1 MKLFLQ
7 IFILFTVSNIISAQE
22 ITYSSSNTLESTQNI
37 MATKVTKDAN
47 GNSIII
53 GTFIGQVDFDFSAAI
68 NNVTSEGTNLNTFIL
83 KLSASGNFV
92 WVKTFSGSTTNASMT
107 INDIIVTSTNI
118 YITGNFSGTVDFD
131 PSAVILNKSVV
142 AGSFSNTS
150 DFYIGKY
157 DLNMNPIWVQNS
169 GSTAN
174 DVINSFAL
182 DANGNLHAVG
192 TFSGTADFDP
202 GSGSTTLSPSGTG
215 GGKYDGFY
223 WKLGADGSFLTA
235 FKIGGIYYDDAR
247 KIIVDSTNI
256 LIMGVFSD
264 TVDFDPSV
272 TINNMSSS
280 SGTDTYVLKLDLNNS
295 YLSSIKIGSES
306 LDFKRDNSGN
316 LFLVG
321 LNSSQY
327 EDFDP
332 SAATVFVAAS
342 STAKLFI
349 LKLSSSYTFNWV
361 KTFAS
366 STYAN
371 SEFMDFEIDS
381 ANNLYTLG
389 RFKNIADFDPGAA
402 TYNLGMSNNAY
413 FQTFIQKLNNDGN
426 FVYSG
431 ILQANDSDYEYA
443 YDMYVTSLAITIV
456 GSISLSL
463 YVDPN
468 STNVILYNA
477 AGQKDA
483 FIVNLNQTALAI
495 ENFSESKISLF
506 PNPTSFQINL
516 SFQKNLENASV
527 KITSL
532 LGQTVLEKQNL
543 SGNNLSFDVS
553 DLASGMYII
562 TVNNSGLLSNS
573 KFIKE

>member
-1 MKLFLQ
+1 MKKITLLLLLAMFS
-7 IFILFTVSNIISAQE
+7 TVNAQE
-22 ITYSSSNTLESTQNI
+22 ILYSSSNTIESTQNI
-37 MATKVTKDAN
+37 TATKITKDAN
-47 GNSIII
+47 GNSIIV

-68 NNVTSEGTNLNTFIL
+68 NNVISEGANLNTFIL

-92 WVKTFSGSTTNASMT
+92 WVKTFSGSTTNASIT
-107 INDIIVTSTNI
+107 ISDIIVNSTNI

-131 PSAVILNKSVV
+131 PSSIILNKSVV

-150 DFYIGKY
+150 DFYMGKY
-157 DLNMNPIWVQNS
+157 DLDLNPIWVQNS

-182 DANGNLHAVG
+182 DANGSLHAVG

-202 GSGSTTLSPSGTG
+202 GSGSTTLTPSGTG
-215 GGKYDGFY
+215 GGRYDGFY
-223 WKLGADGSFLTA
+223 WKLGADGSFLKA
-235 FKIGGIYYDDAR
+235 FKLGGIYYDDAR
-247 KIIVDSTNI
+247 KIIVDSSNI

-280 SGTDTYVLKLDLNNS
+280 SGTDTYVLKLDLNHS
-295 YLSSIKIGSES
+295 FLSSIKIGSEAI
-306 LDFKRDNSGN
+306 DFKRDSSGN

-332 SAATVFVAAS
+332 SSATVFVAAS
-342 STAKLFI
+342 STSKLFI
-349 LKLSSSYTFNWV
+349 LKLNSSYTFNWV

-366 STYAN
+366 SAYAN

-381 ANNLYTLG
+381 ADNLYTLG
-389 RFKNIADFDPGAA
+389 RFKNIADFDPGVA

-426 FVYSG
+426 FVYAG
-431 ILQANDSDYEYA
+431 ILQADGSDYEFA
-443 YDMYVTSLAITIV
+443 YDMYVTSSAITMV
-456 GSISLSL
+456 GSISSSL

-468 STNVILYNA
+468 STNVILYNT

-483 FIVNLNQTALAI
+483 FIVNLNQTTLNI
-495 ENFSESKISLF
+495 ENFYQSKISIY
-506 PNPTSFQINL
+506 PNPATSQINL
-516 SFQKNLENASV
+516 LFEKSLENANI
-527 KITSL
+527 KIISMN
-532 LGQTVLEKQNL
+532 GQVISQKQNI
-543 SGNNLSFDVS
+543 SGLDFNMDVS
-553 DLASGMYII
+553 RLNSGMYLIQI
-562 TVNNSGLLSNS
+562 SDKNAVWNS
-573 KFIKE
+573 KFIKQ

>member
-1 MKLFLQ
+1 MKKITLLLLLAMFS
-7 IFILFTVSNIISAQE
+7 TVNAQE
-22 ITYSSSNTLESTQNI
+22 ILYSSSNTIESTQNI
-37 MATKVTKDAN
+37 TATKITKDAN
-47 GNSIII
+47 GNSIIV

-68 NNVTSEGTNLNTFIL
+68 NNVISEGANLNTFIL

-92 WVKTFSGSTTNASMT
+92 WVKTFSGSTTNASIT
-107 INDIIVTSTNI
+107 ISDIIVNSTNI

-131 PSAVILNKSVV
+131 PSSVILNKSVV

-150 DFYIGKY
+150 DFYMGKY
-157 DLNMNPIWVQNS
+157 DLDLNPIWVQNS

-182 DANGNLHAVG
+182 DANGSLHAVG

-202 GSGSTTLSPSGTG
+202 GSGSTTLTPSGTG
-215 GGKYDGFY
+215 GGRYDGFY
-223 WKLGADGSFLTA
+223 WKLGADGSFLKA
-235 FKIGGIYYDDAR
+235 FKLGGIYYDDAR
-247 KIIVDSTNI
+247 KIIVDSSNI

-280 SGTDTYVLKLDLNNS
+280 SGTDTYVLKLDLNHS
-295 YLSSIKIGSES
+295 FLSSIKIGSEAI
-306 LDFKRDNSGN
+306 DFKRDSSGN

-332 SAATVFVAAS
+332 SSATVFVAAS
-342 STAKLFI
+342 STSKLFI
-349 LKLSSSYTFNWV
+349 LKLNSSYTFNWV

-366 STYAN
+366 SAYAN

-381 ANNLYTLG
+381 ADNLYTLG
-389 RFKNIADFDPGAA
+389 RFKNIADFDPGVA

-426 FVYSG
+426 FVYAG
-431 ILQANDSDYEYA
+431 ILQADGSDYEFA
-443 YDMYVTSLAITIV
+443 YDMYVTSSAITMV
-456 GSISLSL
+456 GSISSSL

-468 STNVILYNA
+468 STNVILYNT

-483 FIVNLNQTALAI
+483 FIVNLNQTTLNI
-495 ENFSESKISLF
+495 ENFYQSKISIY
-506 PNPTSFQINL
+506 PNPATSQINL
-516 SFQKNLENASV
+516 LFEKSLENANI
-527 KITSL
+527 KIISMN
-532 LGQTVLEKQNL
+532 GQVISQKQNI
-543 SGNNLSFDVS
+543 SGLDFNMDVS
-553 DLASGMYII
+553 RLNSGMYLIQI
-562 TVNNSGLLSNS
+562 SDKNAVWNS
-573 KFIKE
+573 KFIKQ

>member
-1 MKLFLQ
+1 MKKITLLLLLAMFS
-7 IFILFTVSNIISAQE
+7 TVNAQE
-22 ITYSSSNTLESTQNI
+22 ILYSSSNTIESTQNI
-37 MATKVTKDAN
+37 TATKITKDAN

-53 GTFIGQVDFDFSAAI
+53 GSFIGQVDFDFSAAI
-68 NNVTSEGTNLNTFIL
+68 NNVISEGANLNTFIL

-92 WVKTFSGSTTNASMT
+92 WVKTFSGSTTNASIT
-107 INDIIVTSTNI
+107 ISDIIVNSTNI

-131 PSAVILNKSVV
+131 PSSVILNKSVV
-142 AGSFSNTS
+142 AGSYSNTS

-157 DLNMNPIWVQNS
+157 DLDLNPIWVQNS

-182 DANGNLHAVG
+182 DANGSLHAVG

-202 GSGSTTLSPSGTG
+202 GSGSTTLTPSGTG
-215 GGKYDGFY
+215 GGRYDGFY
-223 WKLGADGSFLTA
+223 WKLGADGSFLKA
-235 FKIGGIYYDDAR
+235 FKLGGIYYDDAR
-247 KIIVDSTNI
+247 KIIVDSSNI

-280 SGTDTYVLKLDLNNS
+280 SGTDTYVLKLDLNHS
-295 YLSSIKIGSES
+295 FLSSIKIGSEAV
-306 LDFKRDNSGN
+306 DFKRDSSGN

-332 SAATVFVAAS
+332 SSATFFVAAS

-349 LKLSSSYTFNWV
+349 LKLNSSYTFNWV

-366 STYAN
+366 SAYAN

-381 ANNLYTLG
+381 ADNLYTLG
-389 RFKNIADFDPGAA
+389 RFKNISDFDPGVA

-426 FVYSG
+426 FVYAG
-431 ILQANDSDYEYA
+431 ILQADGSDYEFA
-443 YDMYVTSLAITIV
+443 YDMYVTSSAITMV
-456 GSISLSL
+456 GSISSSL

-468 STNVILYNA
+468 STNVILYNT

-483 FIVNLNQTALAI
+483 FIVNLNQTTLNI
-495 ENFSESKISLF
+495 ENFYQSKISMY
-506 PNPTSFQINL
+506 PNPATSQINL
-516 SFQKNLENASV
+516 FFEKNLENANI
-527 KITSL
+527 KIISMNV
-532 LGQTVLEKQNL
+532 QVISQKQNI
-543 SGNNLSFDVS
+543 SGLDFNMDVS
-553 DLASGMYII
+553 RL
-562 TVNNSGLLSNS
+562 NSGIYLIQISDKNAVWNS
-573 KFIKE
+573 KFRKQ

>member
-1 MKLFLQ
+1 MKKITLLLLLAMFS
-7 IFILFTVSNIISAQE
+7 TVNAQE
-22 ITYSSSNTLESTQNI
+22 ILYSSSNTIESTQNI
-37 MATKVTKDAN
+37 TATKITKDAN
-47 GNSIII
+47 GNSIIV

-68 NNVTSEGTNLNTFIL
+68 NNVISEGANLNTFIL

-92 WVKTFSGSTTNASMT
+92 WVKTFSGSTTNASIT
-107 INDIIVTSTNI
+107 ISDIIVNSTNI

-131 PSAVILNKSVV
+131 PSSIILNKSVV

-157 DLNMNPIWVQNS
+157 DLDLNPIWVQNS

-182 DANGNLHAVG
+182 DANGSLHAVG

-202 GSGSTTLSPSGTG
+202 GSGSTTLTPSGTG
-215 GGKYDGFY
+215 GGRYDGFY
-223 WKLGADGSFLTA
+223 WKLGADGSFLKA
-235 FKIGGIYYDDAR
+235 FKLGGIYYDDAR
-247 KIIVDSTNI
+247 KIIVDSSNI

-280 SGTDTYVLKLDLNNS
+280 SGTDTYVLKLDLNHS
-295 YLSSIKIGSES
+295 FLSSIKIGSEAI
-306 LDFKRDNSGN
+306 DFKRDSSGN

-332 SAATVFVAAS
+332 SSATVFVAAS
-342 STAKLFI
+342 STSKLFI
-349 LKLSSSYTFNWV
+349 LKLNSSYTFNWV

-366 STYAN
+366 SAYAN

-381 ANNLYTLG
+381 ADNLYILG

-426 FVYSG
+426 FVYAG
-431 ILQANDSDYEYA
+431 ILQADGSDYEFA
-443 YDMYVTSLAITIV
+443 YDMYVTSSAITMV
-456 GSISLSL
+456 GSISSSL

-468 STNVILYNA
+468 STNVILYNT

-483 FIVNLNQTALAI
+483 FIVNLNQTTLNI
-495 ENFSESKISLF
+495 ENFYQSKISMY
-506 PNPTSFQINL
+506 PNPATSQINL
-516 SFQKNLENASV
+516 LFEKSLENANI
-527 KITSL
+527 KIISMN
-532 LGQTVLEKQNL
+532 GQVISQKQNI
-543 SGNNLSFDVS
+543 SGLDFNMDVS
-553 DLASGMYII
+553 RLNSGMYLIQI
-562 TVNNSGLLSNS
+562 SDKNAVWNS
-573 KFIKE
+573 KFIKQ